1 MSKISKNE
9 RAWVEINLENIK
21 KNYFEIKKF
30 AKKNICAI
38 IKADAYGHGDFYVAE
53 ALAKIGVKYFGVA
66 TVEEA
71 LNLKNLDAK
80 ILILGFTPENKLNLV
95 VKNSVEQAVYD
106 FATAEKLNN
115 IAQKFGVKAKIHIKI
130 DTGMHRLGFD
140 TSRETVEKIKLM
152 SGFSNLKIVGIFSHF
167 AQSDIKNDWFT
178 LEQCKKFKLITNELN
193 DLNLI
198 KHVSNS
204 AGIINYQEFGFD
216 MVRIGLMLY
225 GLLPIKS
232 SKINLT
238 PVLELKSQLVAIKDI
253 KAGESVSYNRKFI
266 AQEKTKVGIV
276 SIGYGD
282 GYMRNNSNKAKVII
296 NGNFAHVVGNI
307 CMDYMM
313 INLNNIKAKVGD
325 EIILIGKSGDL
336 SITADDLA
344 KINNTISYEII
355 TSIGKRVPRYY
366 I

>member
-1 MSKISKNE
+1 MNEIIKNE
-9 RAWVEINLENIK
+9 RVWIEINLESIK

-38 IKADAYGHGDFYVAE
+38 IKTDAYGHGDFYVAK
-53 ALAKIGVKYFGVA
+53 ALSEVGVKYFGVA
-66 TVEEA
+66 TIEEA

-80 ILILGFTPENKLNLV
+80 ILILGFTPGNKLKLV
-95 VKNSVEQAVYD
+95 VKNNFEQAIYN
-106 FATAEKLNN
+106 FETAEKLND
-115 IAQKFGVKAKIHIKI
+115 IAQKLGLKAKIHIKI

-140 TSRETVEKIKLM
+140 TSRESIEKIKLI
-152 SGFSNLKIVGIFSHF
+152 SRFSNLEIIGIFSHF
-167 AQSDIKNDWFT
+167 AQSDIKDDPFT
-178 LEQCKKFKLITNELN
+178 LKQYKKFKFITDELK

-198 KHVSNS
+198 RHMSNS
-204 AGIINYQEFGFD
+204 AGIINYPGFGFD
-216 MVRIGLMLY
+216 MIRTGLLLY

-238 PVLELKSQLVAIKDI
+238 PVLELKSQLVAIKEI

-282 GYMRNNSNKAKVII
+282 GYMRNNSNKAKVIV
-296 NGNFAHVVGNI
+296 NGHFAPVIGNI

-313 INLNNIKAKVGD
+313 VNLNDIKAKVGD
-325 EIILIGKSGDL
+325 EVILIGKSGNL
-336 SITADDLA
+336 IITADDLA